1 MFVGL
6 AFYIV
11 SAFLVYFDCK
21 RYTVPNELVSVLFMF
36 VVVFGLIDSSLTWYS
51 LILPVLLVV
60 IFWLVSM
67 TGLGY
72 VGGGDIKYLLVTAIY
87 LEPLVFA
94 LFLVLSGV
102 LQLLF
107 LVFYKR
113 IKKRR
118 FAPMIPAMVLAVAL
132 SEIAYK
138 IGVYPL

>member
-1 MFVGL
+1 MFIGL

>member
-1 MFVGL
+1 LFIGL

>member
-1 MFVGL
+1 MFVGI

-21 RYTVPNELVSVLFMF
+21 RYAVPNELVVVLLLF
-36 VVVFGLIDSSLTWYS
+36 VVVFGLLDSSLGLSS
-51 LILPVLLVV
+51 LVLPVFLVLV
-60 IFWLVSM
+60 FWLVSM
-67 TGLGY
+67 TRLGY

-107 LVFYKR
+107 LVFYKK

>member
-1 MFVGL
+1 
-6 AFYIV
+6 
-11 SAFLVYFDCK
+11 
-21 RYTVPNELVSVLFMF
+21 
-36 VVVFGLIDSSLTWYS
+36 
-51 LILPVLLVV
+51 
-60 IFWLVSM
+60 M
-67 TGLGY
+67 TNLGY